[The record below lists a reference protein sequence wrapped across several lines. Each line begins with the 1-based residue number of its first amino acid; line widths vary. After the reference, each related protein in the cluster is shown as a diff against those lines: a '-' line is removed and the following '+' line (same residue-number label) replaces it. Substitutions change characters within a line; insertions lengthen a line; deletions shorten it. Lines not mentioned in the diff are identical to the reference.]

1 MADGYNVTRIR
12 ASSSSASNKIRQ
24 GRRRRRHHPVERSVA
39 FYRAGFIP
47 QPKNI

>member
-12 ASSSSASNKIRQ
+12 ASSSASNKIRQ
-24 GRRRRRHHPVERSVA
+24 GHRRRHHPVERSVA